1 MAILSHDDLML
12 RIQKIAE
19 EHTAEEAV
27 DIIHDLTDTYSDMET
42 KVQTAENSL
51 LETEKKWVKK
61 YTDTFFSGKKE
72 TDNTDT
78 DDGGESVK
86 KYTYD
91 SLFKE
96 EK

>member
-42 KVQTAENSL
+42 KVQTAENNL
-51 LETEKKWVKK
+51 HETEKKWVKK
-61 YTDTFFSGKKE
+61 YTDTFFSGKNE
-72 TDNTDT
+72 PDNSDP
-78 DDGGESVK
+78 DDGGESIK